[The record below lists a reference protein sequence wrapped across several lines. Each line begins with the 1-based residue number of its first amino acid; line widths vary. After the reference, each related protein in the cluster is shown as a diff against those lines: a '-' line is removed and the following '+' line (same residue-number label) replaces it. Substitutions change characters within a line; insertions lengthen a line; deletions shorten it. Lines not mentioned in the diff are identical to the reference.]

1 MTNAEVPR
9 FLIVFSFFSRAW
21 KKSHRKTKLISECNI
36 FFLFCSGA
44 AICKSYRCR
53 KTLRA
58 ATENIFENC
67 PYVHTEPTLLL
78 ARPLGTR
85 SAAHVHNFEKRRE
98 RVKVFESLRC
108 YTRSPLTY
116 STEHVQRGEQ
126 RVERARCGRNW
137 ISEAA
142 LVRLIREEKRWGRRT
157 ARHKRKKPDNLSCDS
172 AHVRLV
178 KSEGIFSRS
187 VQRIVDNT
195 IVPLLHAAK
204 STWRE
209 TNIALKERGAGGNE
223 ISESPRVRL
232 VRDEI
237 LPGVCLTNYVS
248 LCVCLCVCMCYINS
262 YVWFI
267 NSVLHPAIDATAWHD
282 SSLELLRLNLHLSS
296 ETKWSCR
303 SQKTTTLKMPL
314 KQVRQSANAS
324 RAMTRK
330 RTETCR

>member
-1 MTNAEVPR
+1 M
-9 FLIVFSFFSRAW
+9 
-21 KKSHRKTKLISECNI
+21 
-36 FFLFCSGA
+36 
-44 AICKSYRCR
+44 
-53 KTLRA
+53 
-58 ATENIFENC
+58 
-67 PYVHTEPTLLL
+67 
-78 ARPLGTR
+78 
-85 SAAHVHNFEKRRE
+85 
-98 RVKVFESLRC
+98 
-108 YTRSPLTY
+108 
-116 STEHVQRGEQ
+116 
-126 RVERARCGRNW
+126 
-137 ISEAA
+137 
-142 LVRLIREEKRWGRRT
+142 IREEKRWGRRT
-157 ARHKRKKPDNLSCDS
+157 ARHTRKKPDNLSCDS

-248 LCVCLCVCMCYINS
+248 LCVCLCV
-262 YVWFI
+262 YVCFI

-282 SSLELLRLNLHLSS
+282 SPWNCFVSMSS

-303 SQKTTTLKMPL
+303 SQKTTTLMMPS